1 MAATRPRRKAA
12 RKKTT
17 PRKKASSARP
27 KPRSGGGRRAA
38 VKGRLAAVKGK
49 ARSLAGTVRAI
60 GAGVAAAGAAA
71 VEVLRTPPPPPTR
84 ELNGAATEE
93 ERIEGSK
100 YLPRHVPR
108 RLFETE
114 RFVFPETYGVNRVRL
129 LVKDPEWLF
138 AHWDMDPG
146 VMAAVRRDLG
156 ERAMALSRLT
166 LRVFDPV
173 DGGQTTILLPKGAR
187 GWYIRAD
194 ETPRTYRA
202 ELGLTLTTGEFRA
215 LAASNVVGTPRV
227 GPARRPAQGRV
238 RFDRAGRHVQ
248 EAAGVARVA
257 RGRAGRMADER
268 VVGERGAAPRGPAAR
283 KGEAPGGASDIH
295 RR

>member
-1 MAATRPRRKAA
+1 M
-12 RKKTT
+12 
-17 PRKKASSARP
+17 
-27 KPRSGGGRRAA
+27 
-38 VKGRLAAVKGK
+38 KGKLAAVKGK
-49 ARSLAGTVRAI
+49 ARSVAGKVRAI
-60 GAGVAAAGAAA
+60 GGGLAAAAAAA
-71 VEVLRTPPPPPTR
+71 VEALRGQPLPPSR

-100 YLPRHVPR
+100 YLPRHAPK

-138 AHWDMDPG
+138 AHWDTDPT
-146 VMAAVRRDLG
+146 VLASVRRDLG
-156 ERAMALSRLT
+156 ERAVALSRLT
-166 LRVFDPV
+166 LKVYDPV

-194 ETPRTYRA
+194 ETPRSYRA
-202 ELGLTLTTGEFRA
+202 ELGLTLPTGEFRT

-227 GPARRPAQGRV
+227 GPARRGPIGRV
-238 RFDRAGRHVQ
+238 RFDRSGAHVA
-248 EAAGVARVA
+248 EAAAVH
-257 RGRAGRMADER
+257 RGERARAGRMSDER
-268 VVGERGAAPRGPAAR
+268 VMPERGPGRGARPSAAGPS
-283 KGEAPGGASDIH
+283 PGGASDTFRPAGAADANRPGGASDTF